1 MGRDLRKYARQ
12 TNTRLFA
19 GFFILLIGVGIGLIY
34 YYFGVG
40 AALFG
45 VFCLLAGLA
54 PLMIIW
60 FVFVVI
66 DWVVARANR
75 D

>member
-1 MGRDLRKYARQ
+1 MSRDLRKYARQ
-12 TNTRLFA
+12 TDIRLFA
-19 GFFILLIGVGIGLIY
+19 GFFIILFGVGIGLIY
-34 YYFGVG
+34 YYYGQA

-45 VFCLLAGLA
+45 VLCLLVGLA